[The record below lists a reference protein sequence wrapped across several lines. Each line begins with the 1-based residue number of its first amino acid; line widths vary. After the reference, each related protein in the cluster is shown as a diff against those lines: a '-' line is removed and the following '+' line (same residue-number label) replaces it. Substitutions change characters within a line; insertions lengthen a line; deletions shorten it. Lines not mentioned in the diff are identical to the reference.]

1 MVVDLLDQKLSGV
14 AETWWDAGG
23 ILHARTPTHSPL
35 DVKTRINYTQTTMN
49 FKTHPRTRAQG
60 GGGSATRHPQNQEE
74 HYPLAIHTAEFVR
87 VSVLPVAGLSLCY
100 GESNNL
106 TWLDKNRMAY
116 WPRSLT
122 YVYVYGCQS
131 HTQYHNAVAL

>member
-1 MVVDLLDQKLSGV
+1 
-14 AETWWDAGG
+14 
-23 ILHARTPTHSPL
+23 
-35 DVKTRINYTQTTMN
+35 
-49 FKTHPRTRAQG
+49 
-60 GGGSATRHPQNQEE
+60 
-74 HYPLAIHTAEFVR
+74 VR